1 MTCYS
6 LSKKRVGK
14 RWNFE
19 KNVYL
24 DPKTQSFYFWGKLSW
39 GSVFTFQVP
48 SRYWTYGTW
57 SKKTPKVCD
66 QNSDFQTFR
75 LQITQNLVEDSFL
88 YILNN
93 SEDKRTLF
101 GEARKKIPRWCS
113 TSSWNFLGDFFGTS
127 DVPKKSII
135 DLSSPIKMAS
145 IIRSA
150 WKFSSMLRLNRAI
163 KIAKKLDDRIRSLF
177 TFPIFSDNRS

>member
-1 MTCYS
+1 MYKVYNAKNNFW
-6 LSKKRVGK
+6 LAIPYRKKGSEK
-14 RWNFE
+14 DE
-19 KNVYL
+19 ILKKNVYL

-57 SKKTPKVCD
+57 SKKTPVCD

-101 GEARKKIPRWCS
+101 GEARKKIPKRW
-113 TSSWNFLGDFFGTS
+113 FL
-127 DVPKKSII
+127 PKKNIF
-135 DLSSPIKMAS
+135 DLSSP
-145 IIRSA
+145 
-150 WKFSSMLRLNRAI
+150 
-163 KIAKKLDDRIRSLF
+163 
-177 TFPIFSDNRS
+177 